1 MAGMNSEAQ
10 RWAEAKRCYWER
22 GWAVVEGVFSAGRVS
37 AVAKLA
43 QQIGYRDLEQAAA
56 NADSSY
62 LVDRAASGQLA
73 PRKVNSP
80 YTRDARFRELVLDPR
95 LRALLKT
102 VIGLPMELAADQ
114 ILMKPPEI
122 GSAKPYHQD
131 NAYFRCDPGDHV
143 VTAWIA
149 LDDVDEE
156 NGCLRYIDGSH
167 RQPIVAH
174 EVMPGEPHNKVPPPD
189 LIKRLIAATRESIA
203 PVGIGGVVLHH
214 CHTLHTS
221 HVNRSRR
228 WRRGYATHWAAADVT
243 SESGFVEGAYFNRP
257 GYPDLA
263 GGAPVG

>member
-1 MAGMNSEAQ
+1 MNSEAQ
-10 RWAEAKRCYWER
+10 RWAEVKRCYWER
-22 GWAVVEGVFSAGRVS
+22 GWTVVEGVFSAEQVS
-37 AVAKLA
+37 AVAELA
-43 QQIGYRDLEQAAA
+43 QEIGYRDLAQVPAT
-56 NADSSY
+56 ADSNY
-62 LVDRAASGQLA
+62 LFDRAASGQLA

-80 YTRDARFRELVLDPR
+80 YTRHARFRELVFDPR
-95 LRALLKT
+95 LRALLEA
-102 VIGLPMELAADQ
+102 VIGAPMQLAADQ

-167 RQPIVAH
+167 RQPILPH
-174 EVMPGEPHNKVPPPD
+174 EVLPDEPHNKVLPPEV
-189 LIKRLIAATRESIA
+189 IERLISASRESIA

-214 CHTLHTS
+214 SHTLHTS

-257 GYPDLA
+257 GYPDLDT
-263 GGAPVG
+263 GAPGG

>member
-1 MAGMNSEAQ
+1 MAGLNSEAQ

-22 GWAVVEGVFSAGRVS
+22 GWAVVEGVFSAERVS
-37 AVAKLA
+37 AVAELA
-43 QQIGYRDLEQAAA
+43 QEIGYRDLEQTAAS
-56 NADSSY
+56 ADSSY

-95 LRALLKT
+95 LRALLKM

-149 LDDVDEE
+149 LDDVDED

-174 EVMPGEPHNKVPPPD
+174 EVIPGEPHNKVPPPD
-189 LIKRLIAATRESIA
+189 LIERLIAATRESTA

-257 GYPDLA
+257 GYPDSDAGSA
-263 GGAPVG
+263 GG

>member
-1 MAGMNSEAQ
+1 MNSESR
-10 RWAEAKRCYWER
+10 RWAEAKRTFWER
-22 GWAVVEGVFSAGRVS
+22 GWTVVEGVLPADRV
-37 AVAKLA
+37 AEVAALA
-43 QQIGYRDLEQAAA
+43 QEIGYRDLEGVPDTVE
-56 NADSSY
+56 NNY
-62 LVDRAASGQLA
+62 LVDRTASGQLA
-73 PRKVNSP
+73 PRKVNNP
-80 YTRDARFRELVLDPR
+80 YTRHAGFRHLVFDPA
-95 LRALLKT
+95 LRSLVEA
-102 VIGLPMELAADQ
+102 VIGMPMELAVDQ

-167 RQPIVAH
+167 RQPVLPH
-174 EVMPGEPHNKVPPPD
+174 EVMPDEPHNKVPPPD
-189 LIKRLIAATRESIA
+189 LIERLIAATRESTA

-214 CHTLHTS
+214 SHTLHTS
-221 HVNRSRR
+221 HVNRSQR

-257 GYPDLA
+257 GYPDPDTGAA
-263 GGAPVG
+263 GG